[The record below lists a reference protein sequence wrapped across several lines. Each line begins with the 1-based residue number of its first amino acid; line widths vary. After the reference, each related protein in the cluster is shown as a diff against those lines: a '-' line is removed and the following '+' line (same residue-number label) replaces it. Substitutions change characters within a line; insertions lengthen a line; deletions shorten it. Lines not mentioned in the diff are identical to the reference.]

1 MTMIELKIG
10 DLVQTPRWRERGLV
24 KEDFARIITL
34 KKFTMQ
40 IIYMSGKKFGKT
52 EVWSINE
59 AKRINKME
67 LL

>member
-1 MTMIELKIG
+1 MLEIG

-24 KEDFARIITL
+24 KEDYAKVIMV

-40 IIYMSGKKFGKT
+40 VMYLSGKKFGKT

-59 AKRINKME
+59 AKKLNKME
-67 LL
+67 L